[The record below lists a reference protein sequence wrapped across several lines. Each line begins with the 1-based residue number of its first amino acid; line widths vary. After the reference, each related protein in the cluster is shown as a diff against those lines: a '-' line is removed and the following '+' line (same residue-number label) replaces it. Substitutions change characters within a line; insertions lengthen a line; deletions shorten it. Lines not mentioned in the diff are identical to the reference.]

1 MASKQARLD
10 LDWAADIELLAS
22 ALESGLLVAD
32 AIALLSSRASASWR
46 AHFTQ
51 INDQLERDST
61 LQIALTEFKIL
72 ASDARFDFLI
82 ELLLAHSQFGGKGLV
97 DALNRVAQD
106 HRNRASVRDDISS
119 RIAAIVSV
127 ARLGAVSPWVM
138 LGLLC
143 TRSENL
149 SYFASGMGP
158 GVLACGAAVCGL
170 AMVMI
175 GKLSRLPSFSR
186 GIGA

>member
-1 MASKQARLD
+1 MD

-32 AIALLSSRASASWR
+32 AISLLSTRASASWR
-46 AHFTQ
+46 AHFSQ
-51 INDQLERDST
+51 ISNQLERDST
-61 LQIALTEFKIL
+61 LQITLTEFKHL

-82 ELLLAHSQFGGKGLV
+82 ELLLAHSHFGGKGLV

-106 HRNRASVRDDISS
+106 HRNRATVRDDITS

-127 ARLGAVSPWVM
+127 ARLGAVAPWVM

-149 SYFASGMGP
+149 TAFASGMGL
-158 GVLACGAAVCGL
+158 GVLALGAAVCGL

>member
-10 LDWAADIELLAS
+10 LDWAADNELLAS
-22 ALESGLLVAD
+22 ALESGLLAAD
-32 AIALLSSRASASWR
+32 AFKMLASRASASWR
-46 AHFTQ
+46 PHFAQ
-51 INDQLERDST
+51 ISELLERDST

-72 ASDARFDFLI
+72 VSDSRFDFLI
-82 ELLLAHSQFGGKGLV
+82 ELLLAHSHFGGKGLV

-106 HRNRASVRDDISS
+106 HRNRATARDDISS

-143 TRSENL
+143 ARSENL
-149 SYFASGMGP
+149 SAFTTGAGP
-158 GVLACGAAVCGL
+158 VVLVFGAVVCGL
-170 AMVMI
+170 AMTMI
-175 GKLSRLPSFSR
+175 GRLSRLPSFSR